1 MKSWE
6 LEDVETAAR
15 NNQDTFFIPAMEER
29 NSQKIGDL
37 VRLHFLLKEPKDD
50 EPRAERMWVEIVK
63 SKSLLGK
70 YAGVLTNQPQYIRDL
85 NVGDE
90 VEFYPMHIA
99 RTIIKKD
106 NPRWIDSYEK
116 MALVSKMGL
125 DKDNV
130 IRFLY
135 REEPGRKEDSGW
147 RMFTGNES
155 DEYNNDSQ
163 NIRIINVG
171 WLLDRDPTLLE
182 PLKGVYGSAF
192 ERSEKGK
199 PWVRVENWEPT
210 E

>member
-15 NNQDTFFIPAMEER
+15 NNQDSFFIPAREER

-50 EPRAERMWVEIVK
+50 APRAERMWVEIIK

-70 YAGVLTNQPQYIRDL
+70 YVGVLTNQPQYIRDL
-85 NVGDE
+85 NAGDKI
-90 VEFYPMHIA
+90 EFYPKHIA
-99 RTIIKKD
+99 RTIVKKD
-106 NPRWIDSYEK
+106 DSRWIDSYEK
-116 MALVSKMGL
+116 MALVSKMYL
-125 DKDNV
+125 EKDTT

-135 REEPGRKEDSGW
+135 REEPGREEDSGW

-163 NIRIINVG
+163 NVRIVNVG

-182 PLKGVYGSAF
+182 PLKGEYGSAF
-192 ERSEKGK
+192 ERSEKGQ
-199 PWVRVENWEPT
+199 PWVRVEDWESA